1 MDISEK
7 IRRRV
12 SELIEKYTD
21 PLIYVPQLLCDQ
33 YPANKIAYTIINENM
48 EEYDLSYGELKTQ
61 STLIAH
67 GLKQRGIK
75 KGDRIATLMGKS
87 KEYIIT
93 LLAIW
98 RIGAVHVPLFTAF
111 STPAITLRVNG
122 SNSKIIFCDQ
132 KQQSKL
138 KPSDEFATNGKLEII
153 TTANF
158 EQTPNWASRWEDLLA
173 TGNSVKEEASL
184 DPEAP
189 IIHIFTS
196 GTTGKPKG
204 VILPVKALSCIEAYA
219 EFAYDLRQTDIFWNA
234 ADPGWAYGLYCGILV
249 TLTTGT
255 PAILYEGGFSART
268 TIDIIEKKKITNFA
282 AAPTVYR
289 ALRAEGIEISNRHKL
304 RCLSSAGEPLTP
316 EINEWAKSFFGLSV
330 HDHYGQTETSMVINN
345 HHHPELKTKLR
356 DGSMGKVM
364 PGWSAI
370 ILKNNEDIPEQPGI
384 PGRVAFIIDKS
395 PFFWF
400 AGYIGNPKKS
410 AEKFS
415 KDKKYYLTG
424 DTGSVDN
431 DGYYYFSTRDDDV
444 IIMAG
449 YRIGPFEVESALITH
464 NAVAECAVIATPD
477 KVRGEVIEAFVV
489 LMPGTKRSDQL
500 TEDLQQWVKSNFA
513 AHAYPRHITFVD
525 ELPKTPSGKIQRF
538 ILRERRKNEILM
550 DQNNENHY

>member
-1 MDISEK
+1 MDTSEK
-7 IRRRV
+7 ITLRV
-12 SELIEKYTD
+12 SELIAKYSTSSKSVH
-21 PLIYVPQLLCDQ
+21 YLLCDQ
-33 YPANKIAYTIINENM
+33 YPATKLAYKIINENM
-48 EEYDLSYGELKTQ
+48 EEYALSYGELKTQ
-61 STLIAH
+61 SILLAN
-67 GLKQRGIK
+67 GLKQRGVK

-122 SNSKIIFCDQ
+122 SNTKIVFCDQ

-138 KPSDEFATNGKLEII
+138 KPSDDFAPNGKVEVI
-153 TTANF
+153 TTASF
-158 EQTPNWASRWEDLLA
+158 DQTPNWASRWEDLLA
-173 TGNSVKEEASL
+173 TDKSLKEEVSL

-204 VILPVKALSCIEAYA
+204 VSLPVKALSCIEAYA

-234 ADPGWAYGLYCGILV
+234 ADPGWAYGLYCGILA

-255 PAILYEGGFSART
+255 PAILFEGGFSAQA
-268 TIDIIEKKKITNFA
+268 TIDIIEKQKITNFA

-289 ALRAEGIEISNRHKL
+289 SLRADGIEISNRHKL

-316 EINEWAKSFFGLSV
+316 EINEWAKSFFGLFV

-345 HHHPELKTKLR
+345 HHHPELKTELR

-364 PGWSAI
+364 PGWSATV
-370 ILKNNEDIPEQPGI
+370 LKNNEDIPEKPGV

-395 PFFWF
+395 PFSWF
-400 AGYIGNPKKS
+400 TGYIGNPEKS

-415 KDKKYYLTG
+415 TNKKYYLTG
-424 DTGSVDN
+424 DTGSVDK
-431 DGYYYFSTRDDDV
+431 DGYFYFSTRDDDI

-449 YRIGPFEVESALITH
+449 YRIGPFEVESALSTH

-489 LMPGTKRSDQL
+489 LMPGTEKSDQL
-500 TEDLQQWVKSNFA
+500 TEDLQRWVKTNFA
-513 AHAYPRHITFVD
+513 AHAYPRNITYVG

-538 ILRERRKNEILM
+538 VLREQRKNEISRE
-550 DQNNENHY
+550 QNNG

>member
-1 MDISEK
+1 MDTSEK
-7 IRRRV
+7 ITLRV
-12 SELIEKYTD
+12 SELIAKYSTSSKSVH
-21 PLIYVPQLLCDQ
+21 YLLCDQ
-33 YPANKIAYTIINENM
+33 YPATKLAYKIINENM

-61 STLIAH
+61 SILLAN
-67 GLKQRGIK
+67 GLKQRGVK

-122 SNSKIIFCDQ
+122 SNTKIVFCDQ

-138 KPSDEFATNGKLEII
+138 KPSDDFAPNGKVEVI
-153 TTANF
+153 TTARF
-158 EQTPNWASRWEDLLA
+158 DQTPNWAFRWEDLLA
-173 TGNSVKEEASL
+173 TDKSLKEEVSL

-204 VILPVKALSCIEAYA
+204 VSLPVKALSCIEAYA

-234 ADPGWAYGLYCGILV
+234 ADPGWAYGLYCGILA

-255 PAILYEGGFSART
+255 PAILFEGGFSAQA
-268 TIDIIEKKKITNFA
+268 TIDIIEKQKITNFA

-289 ALRAEGIEISNRHKL
+289 SLRADGIEISNSHKL

-316 EINEWAKSFFGLSV
+316 EINEWAKSFFGLFV

-345 HHHPELKTKLR
+345 HHHPELKTELR

-364 PGWSAI
+364 PGWSATV
-370 ILKNNEDIPEQPGI
+370 LKNNEDIPEKPGI

-395 PFFWF
+395 PFSWF
-400 AGYIGNPKKS
+400 TGYIGNPKKS

-415 KDKKYYLTG
+415 TNKKYYLTG
-424 DTGSVDN
+424 DTGSVDK
-431 DGYYYFSTRDDDV
+431 DGYFYFSTRDDDI

-449 YRIGPFEVESALITH
+449 YRIGPFEVESALSTH

-489 LMPGTKRSDQL
+489 LMPGTEKSDQL
-500 TEDLQQWVKSNFA
+500 TEDLQRWVKTNFA
-513 AHAYPRHITFVD
+513 AHAYPRNITYVG

-538 ILRERRKNEILM
+538 VLREQRKNEILRE
-550 DQNNENHY
+550 QNNG

>member
-1 MDISEK
+1 MNGSKNIAK
-7 IRRRV
+7 RV
-12 SELIEKYTD
+12 NELIDKYSNS
-21 PLIYVPQLLCDQ
+21 PNSVQYLLCDQ
-33 YPANKIAYTIINENM
+33 YPPNKLAYKIINENM

-61 STLIAH
+61 STLIAN
-67 GLKQRGIK
+67 GLKKRGIK
-75 KGDRIATLMGKS
+75 RGDRIATLMGKS
-87 KEYIIT
+87 KEYIVT

-111 STPAITLRVNG
+111 SPPAITLRVNG

-138 KPSDEFATNGKLEII
+138 KPSDDFTPQSKLDVI
-153 TTANF
+153 TTASF
-158 EQTPNWASRWEDLLA
+158 EQTPNWADRWEDLLDTDA
-173 TGNSVKEEASL
+173 PIEEETGL
-184 DPEAP
+184 DPDAA

-196 GTTGKPKG
+196 GTTGEPKG
-204 VILPVKALSCIEAYA
+204 VSLPVKALACIEAYA

-234 ADPGWAYGLYCGILV
+234 ADPGWAYGLYCGILA

-255 PAILYEGGFSART
+255 PAILFEGGFSAQAT
-268 TIDIIEKKKITNFA
+268 VDIIEKQKITNFA

-289 ALRAEGIEISNRHKL
+289 SLRADGVEISTKHRL

-316 EINEWAKSFFGLSV
+316 EINEWAKAFFGLSV

-345 HHHPELKTKLR
+345 HHHPDLKTNLR

-364 PGWSAI
+364 PGWSATV
-370 ILKNNEDIPEQPGI
+370 LKNDEDVPEEPGV
-384 PGRVAFIIDKS
+384 PGRVAFIVSES
-395 PFFWF
+395 PFSWF

-415 KDKKYYLTG
+415 KDGTYYLTG
-424 DTGSVDN
+424 DTGSIDE
-431 DGYYYFSTRDDDV
+431 DGYFYFSTRDDDV

-449 YRIGPFEVESALITH
+449 YRIGPFEVESALSTH
-464 NAVAECAVIATPD
+464 KAVAECAVIATPD

-489 LMPGTKRSDQL
+489 LMPGTNKSEQL
-500 TEDLQQWVKSNFA
+500 TADLQNWVKTNFA
-513 AHAYPRHITFVD
+513 AHAYPRHITYVE

-538 ILRERRKNEILM
+538 VLREQRKSEILREQK
-550 DQNNENHY
+550 DG

>member
-1 MDISEK
+1 MDTSEK
-7 IRRRV
+7 ISLRV
-12 SELIEKYTD
+12 SELIAKYST
-21 PLIYVPQLLCDQ
+21 PSNSVQYLLCDQ
-33 YPANKIAYTIINENM
+33 YPENKLAYKIINENM
-48 EEYDLSYGELKTQ
+48 KEYDLSYGELKTK
-61 STLIAH
+61 SVLLAN
-67 GLKQRGIK
+67 GLKKRGIK

-98 RIGAVHVPLFTAF
+98 RTGAVHVPLFTAF
-111 STPAITLRVNG
+111 STPAISLRVNG
-122 SNSKIIFCDQ
+122 SNSKLVFCDQ

-138 KPSDEFATNGKLEII
+138 KPSDDFAPNGELEVI
-153 TTANF
+153 TTASF
-158 EQTPNWASRWEDLLA
+158 DQTPNWADRWEDLLA
-173 TGNSVKEEASL
+173 TDTPFEQKESL
-184 DPEAP
+184 DPDAP

-196 GTTGKPKG
+196 GTTGAPKG
-204 VILPVKALSCIEAYA
+204 VSLPVKALACIEAYA

-255 PAILYEGGFSART
+255 PAILFEGGFSART
-268 TIDIIEKKKITNFA
+268 TVDILEKQKITNFA

-289 ALRAEGIEISNRHKL
+289 SLRADGIAISNKHKL

-356 DGSMGKVM
+356 NGSMGKVM
-364 PGWSAI
+364 PGWAATV
-370 ILKNNEDIPEQPGI
+370 LKNNEDLPESPGI
-384 PGRVAFIIDKS
+384 PGRVAFIVDES
-395 PFFWF
+395 PFAWF
-400 AGYIGNPKKS
+400 KGYVGNPKKS

-415 KDKKYYLTG
+415 KDGKYYFTG
-424 DTGSVDN
+424 DTGYVDRDN
-431 DGYYYFSTRDDDV
+431 YFYFSTRDDDV

-449 YRIGPFEVESALITH
+449 YRIGPFEVESALSTH

-489 LMPGTKRSDQL
+489 LMPGMKESIKL
-500 TEDLQQWVKSNFA
+500 TEDLQQWVKTNFA
-513 AHAYPRHITFVD
+513 AHAYPRHITYVE

-538 ILRERRKNEILM
+538 VLREQRKNEISK
-550 DQNNENHY
+550 DQNNE

>member
-1 MDISEK
+1 MNASTNIAK
-7 IRRRV
+7 RV
-12 SELIEKYTD
+12 NELIDKYSNS
-21 PLIYVPQLLCDQ
+21 PNSVQYLLCDQ
-33 YPANKIAYTIINENM
+33 YPPNKLAYKIINENM
-48 EEYDLSYGELKTQ
+48 QEYNLSYGELKTQ
-61 STLIAH
+61 STLIAS
-67 GLKQRGIK
+67 GLKKRGIK

-111 STPAITLRVNG
+111 SPPAITFRVNG
-122 SNSKIIFCDQ
+122 SNSKIVFCDQ

-138 KPSDEFATNGKLEII
+138 KPSDDFVPQNKLDVI
-153 TTANF
+153 TTASL
-158 EQTPNWASRWEDLLA
+158 EQAPNWADRWEDLLDTNA
-173 TGNSVKEEASL
+173 PVEEEVSL
-184 DPEAP
+184 DPDAA

-196 GTTGKPKG
+196 GTTGEPKG
-204 VILPVKALSCIEAYA
+204 VSLPVKALACIEAYA

-234 ADPGWAYGLYCGILV
+234 ADPGWAYGLYCGILA

-255 PAILYEGGFSART
+255 PAILFEGGFSAQA
-268 TIDIIEKKKITNFA
+268 TIEIIEKKKITNFA

-289 ALRAEGIEISNRHKL
+289 SLRADGVKISAQHQL

-316 EINEWAKSFFGLSV
+316 EINEWAKAFFGLSV

-345 HHHPELKTKLR
+345 HHHPDLKTNLR

-364 PGWSAI
+364 PGWSATV
-370 ILKNNEDIPEQPGI
+370 LKNNEDIPEKPGV
-384 PGRVAFIIDKS
+384 PGRVAFILDKS
-395 PFFWF
+395 PFSWF
-400 AGYIGNPKKS
+400 TGYIGNPEKS

-424 DTGSVDN
+424 DTGSVDK
-431 DGYYYFSTRDDDV
+431 DGYFYFSTRDDDV

-449 YRIGPFEVESALITH
+449 YRIGPFEVESALSTH

-489 LMPGTKRSDQL
+489 LMPETEKSDKL
-500 TEDLQQWVKSNFA
+500 TQDLQRWVKTNFA
-513 AHAYPRHITFVD
+513 AHAYPRNITYVE

-538 ILRERRKNEILM
+538 VLRERRKNEILRE
-550 DQNNENHY
+550 QNNG

>member
-1 MDISEK
+1 MAISEK
-7 IRRRV
+7 ITLRV
-12 SELIEKYTD
+12 SELIAKYSN
-21 PLIYVPQLLCDQ
+21 PSHSVKQLLCDQ
-33 YPANKIAYTIINENM
+33 YPANKLAYKIINENM
-48 EEYDLSYGELKTQ
+48 EEYELSYGELKTQ
-61 STLIAH
+61 SKLIAN
-67 GLKQRGIK
+67 GLKKRGIR

-122 SNSKIIFCDQ
+122 SNAKIVFCDQ
-132 KQQSKL
+132 KQQTKL
-138 KPSDEFATNGKLEII
+138 KPSDDFAIHGNLDVI
-153 TTANF
+153 TTASFN
-158 EQTPNWASRWEDLLA
+158 QTPNWADRWEDLLA
-173 TGNSVKEEASL
+173 SDDSSEEELSL
-184 DPEAP
+184 DPNAP

-196 GTTGKPKG
+196 GTTGAPKG
-204 VILPVKALSCIEAYA
+204 VSLPVKALSCIEAYA
-219 EFAYDLRQTDIFWNA
+219 EFAYDLRQTDVFWNA
-234 ADPGWAYGLYCGILV
+234 ADPGWAYGLYCGILA

-255 PAILYEGGFSART
+255 PAILFEGGFSAQT
-268 TIDIIEKKKITNFA
+268 TIDIIEKQKVTNFA

-289 ALRAEGIEISNRHKL
+289 SLRAEGIQISNGHKL

-316 EINEWAKSFFGLSV
+316 EINEWAQSFFGLSV

-364 PGWSAI
+364 PGWSATV
-370 ILKNNEDIPEQPGI
+370 LKNNEDIPETLGV
-384 PGRVAFIIDKS
+384 PGRVAFVIDKS
-395 PFFWF
+395 PFSWF

-424 DTGSVDN
+424 DTGSVDK
-431 DGYYYFSTRDDDV
+431 DGYFYFSTRDDDV

-449 YRIGPFEVESALITH
+449 YRIGPFEVESALSTH

-489 LMPGTKRSDQL
+489 LMAGTEKSDQL
-500 TEDLQQWVKSNFA
+500 TEDLQQWVKTNFA
-513 AHAYPRHITFVD
+513 AHAFPRHITYVE

-538 ILRERRKNEILM
+538 VLREQRKNEILKES
-550 DQNNENHY
+550 NNG

>member
-1 MDISEK
+1 MDYSEK
-7 IRRRV
+7 ISLRV
-12 SELIEKYTD
+12 SELIAKYSTSSNS
-21 PLIYVPQLLCDQ
+21 IQYLLCDQ
-33 YPANKIAYTIINENM
+33 YPANKLAYKIIDENM
-48 EEYDLSYGELKTQ
+48 KEYDLSYGELKTQ
-61 STLIAH
+61 STLIAN
-67 GLKQRGIK
+67 GLKQRGIR
-75 KGDRIATLMGKS
+75 KGDRVATLMGKS

-122 SNSKIIFCDQ
+122 SKSKIVFCDQ

-138 KPSDEFATNGKLEII
+138 KPSDDFATDSKLEVI
-153 TTANF
+153 TTASF
-158 EQTPNWASRWEDLLA
+158 DQTPNWASRWEDLLA
-173 TGNSVKEEASL
+173 TDPSPGEGSCL

-196 GTTGKPKG
+196 GTTGEPKG
-204 VILPVKALSCIEAYA
+204 VCLPVKALSCIEAYA

-255 PAILYEGGFSART
+255 PAVLYEGGFSARA
-268 TIDIIEKKKITNFA
+268 TIDIIEKQKITNFA

-289 ALRAEGIEISNRHKL
+289 SLRADGIKLSNQHKL

-345 HHHPELKTKLR
+345 HHHPELKTNLR

-370 ILKNNEDIPEQPGI
+370 ILKNDEDIPEKPGI
-384 PGRVAFIIDKS
+384 PGRVAFIVDKS

-410 AEKFS
+410 AEKLS
-415 KDKKYYLTG
+415 KNKMYYLTG
-424 DTGSVDN
+424 DTGSVDK
-431 DGYYYFSTRDDDV
+431 DGYYYFSTRDDDI

-449 YRIGPFEVESALITH
+449 YRIGPFEVESALSTH
-464 NAVAECAVIATPD
+464 SAVAECAVIATPD

-489 LMPGTKRSDQL
+489 LMPGKEESDQL
-500 TEDLQQWVKSNFA
+500 TEDLQQWVKANFA
-513 AHAYPRHITFVD
+513 AHAYPREITYVK

-538 ILRERRKNEILM
+538 VLREKRKNEILGE
-550 DQNNENHY
+550 QNIG

>member
-1 MDISEK
+1 M
-7 IRRRV
+7 
-12 SELIEKYTD
+12 
-21 PLIYVPQLLCDQ
+21 Q
-33 YPANKIAYTIINENM
+33 
-48 EEYDLSYGELKTQ
+48 EYNLSYGELKTQ
-61 STLIAH
+61 STLIAN
-67 GLKQRGIK
+67 GLKKRGIK
-75 KGDRIATLMGKS
+75 RGDRIATLMGKS

-111 STPAITLRVNG
+111 SPPAITLRVNG
-122 SNSKIIFCDQ
+122 SNSKIVFCDQ

-138 KPSDEFATNGKLEII
+138 KPSDDFAPQSKLDVI
-153 TTANF
+153 TTASF
-158 EQTPNWASRWEDLLA
+158 EQTPNWADRWEDLLDTNA
-173 TGNSVKEEASL
+173 PVEEEVGL
-184 DPEAP
+184 DPDAA

-196 GTTGKPKG
+196 GTTGEPKG
-204 VILPVKALSCIEAYA
+204 VSLPVKALACIEAYA

-234 ADPGWAYGLYCGILV
+234 ADPGWAYGLYCGILA

-255 PAILYEGGFSART
+255 PAILFEGGFSAQA
-268 TIDIIEKKKITNFA
+268 TIEIIEKQKITNFA

-289 ALRAEGIEISNRHKL
+289 SLRADGVEISAQHQL

-316 EINEWAKSFFGLSV
+316 EINEWAKAFFGLSV

-345 HHHPELKTKLR
+345 YHHPDLKTNLR

-364 PGWSAI
+364 PGWSATV
-370 ILKNNEDIPEQPGI
+370 LKNNEDIPEKLGV

-395 PFFWF
+395 PFSWF
-400 AGYIGNPKKS
+400 TGYIGNPKKS

-424 DTGSVDN
+424 DTGSVDK
-431 DGYYYFSTRDDDV
+431 DGYFYFSTRDDDV

-449 YRIGPFEVESALITH
+449 YRIGPFEVESALSTH

-489 LMPGTKRSDQL
+489 LMPGTEKSDQL
-500 TEDLQQWVKSNFA
+500 TEDLQRWVKTNFA
-513 AHAYPRHITFVD
+513 AHAYPRNITYVG

-538 ILRERRKNEILM
+538 VLREQRKNEILRE
-550 DQNNENHY
+550 QNNG